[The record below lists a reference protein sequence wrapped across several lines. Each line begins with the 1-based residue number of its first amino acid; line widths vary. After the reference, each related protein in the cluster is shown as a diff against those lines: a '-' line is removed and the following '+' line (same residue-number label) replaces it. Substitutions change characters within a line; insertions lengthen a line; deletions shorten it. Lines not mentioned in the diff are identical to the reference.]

1 RFDKGTGA
9 PSSFRLLL
17 NGISLAQ
24 WFRQKYDEFREML
37 GIKPKQKPQIG
48 RNKGLGM

>member
-24 WFRQKYDEFREML
+24 WFRQKYDEFRAAM
-37 GIKPKQKPQIG
+37 GIKPKQKPEMCQSRG
-48 RNKGLGM
+48 FKT